1 MNLSEIIN
9 TPESY
14 HAFISQ
20 VKGKTEKLK
29 TILPAEVLTK
39 STPEGITA
47 LARAGCYCHPDMYT
61 EIFMRVAKAVND
73 PRDHQPLDPFL
84 VNNIWLDETAKREKE
99 LVGHLSVK
107 TTVLLH
113 LLNEHLV
120 ETANPSITCEEL
132 HDAIERRCKEST
144 CDPTIPTFSYPLE
157 ERYNEPPYFFLMAQI
172 RLNQSQRLVDYYLPQ
187 VAKQFGYKIEE
198 LVGKPFSQIPGQA
211 PRQMAELLAKEL
223 EQSRRY

>member
-20 VKGKTEKLK
+20 VKGKTEELK
-29 TILPAEVLTK
+29 ASLPAEILK
-39 STPEGITA
+39 NSTTAGIAA
-47 LARAGCYCHPDMYT
+47 LARAACWCNPSMST
-61 EIFMRVAKAVND
+61 EIFMRVAKALHNPSD
-73 PRDHQPLDPFL
+73 PQPLDPLL
-84 VNNIWLDETAKREKE
+84 VNGVWLAKTAENDKALIGR
-99 LVGHLSVK
+99 LQPK
-107 TTVLLH
+107 TAVLLH